1 MANQLWRWQGLNHQ
15 GVRRSG
21 QLWAKDRSGALLC
34 LSEAGLY
41 PLLLRKAAVNKRL
54 WGISH
59 SLPVIRQLATLLQA
73 GVSLTDGLA
82 LLARQQSSAQWR
94 ALLEQVAAEVHR
106 GITLARAMRDWPEVF
121 SPLAV
126 SLIQTGEMTGKLDIC
141 CEKLANQQEEQQRLR
156 QMVGKALRYPIIILI
171 MALAMTLG
179 MAGFVLPQF
188 AAIYASFSAP
198 LPWITR
204 AVMAFSEGIT
214 RYAPVWLSVG
224 LLSAAAVAFYR
235 KRPAC
240 RLAEE
245 KIALRIPL
253 FGLLLRGQKLS
264 QIYTVLTMTQQ
275 SGIPLLQGLAL
286 VEETLSSPLWQTAV
300 AQIREKIAQGS
311 PFWQALENESVFS
324 TLCLQMVRTGEETG
338 ALDTMLARLAQWHT
352 QQTQQRAET
361 LAASLEPVMMIV
373 IGLIIG
379 TLVIAMYLPLFNLG
393 DAMSGMR

>member
-1 MANQLWRWQGLNHQ
+1 MANQLWRWQGLNNQ
-15 GVRRSG
+15 GERLSG
-21 QLWAKDRSGALLC
+21 QLWASDRPQALLH
-34 LSEAGLY
+34 LSEAGLH
-41 PLLLRKAAVNKRL
+41 PLSLRKAPVNKRL
-54 WGISH
+54 WRGMH

-82 LLARQQSSAQWR
+82 LLAQQQSSAQWR
-94 ALLEQVAAEVHR
+94 ALLEQIAGEVQR
-106 GITLARAMRDWPEVF
+106 GVTLSQAMKAWPDVF
-121 SPLAV
+121 TPLAV
-126 SLIQTGEMTGKLDIC
+126 SLVNTGEMTGKLDIC

-156 QMVGKALRYPIIILI
+156 QLVGKALRYPVIILI

-188 AAIYASFSAP
+188 AAIYASFSTP

-204 AVMAFSEGIT
+204 AVIAFSQGLT
-214 RYAPVWLSVG
+214 RYGPVWI
-224 LLSAAAVAFYR
+224 SAGTLCVAAIIFFR
-235 KRPAC
+235 KRPAW

-245 KIALRIPL
+245 KMGLKLPL

-275 SGIPLLQGLAL
+275 SGIPLLQGLTS
-286 VEETLSSPLWQTAV
+286 VEMTLS
-300 AQIREKIAQGS
+300 S
-311 PFWQALENESVFS
+311 PFWQATIARIRTKIAQGLPFCQAIEDEAGFS
-324 TLCLQMVRTGEETG
+324 TLCMQMIRTGEETG
-338 ALDTMLARLAQWHT
+338 ALDIMLARLAQWHT

-361 LAASLEPVMMIV
+361 LATSLEPIMMIV

-393 DAMSGMR
+393 DAMSGLR